1 MLKPSSDRLDY
12 GKILAPEA
20 NYKFDFAI
28 GTTYSLDLDALVGG
42 CIALGL
48 AEDTDSELL
57 KNPVYLLEALRTT
70 GHKIALFC
78 EAGQIHYPS
87 KVTPLYMLLEKI
99 VFQVVAKKNSG
110 RKFYP
115 SFHPKVWVIRYIDKN
130 ENVMYK
136 VAV

>member
-78 EAGQIHYPS
+78 EAQPCN
-87 KVTPLYMLLEKI
+87 L
-99 VFQVVAKKNSG
+99 
-110 RKFYP
+110 
-115 SFHPKVWVIRYIDKN
+115 
-130 ENVMYK
+130 
-136 VAV
+136 